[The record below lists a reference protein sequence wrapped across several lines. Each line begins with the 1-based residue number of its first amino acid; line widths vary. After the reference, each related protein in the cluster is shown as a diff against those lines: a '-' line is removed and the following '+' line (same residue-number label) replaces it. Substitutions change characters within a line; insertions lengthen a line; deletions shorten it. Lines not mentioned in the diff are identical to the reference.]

1 MEKSMAA
8 GEMDYKRYL
17 NLINRN
23 KKLFVLSALAIMT
36 VITIVCY
43 LLPNKYEATS
53 TVFIERSVIAD
64 LVKGLAVT
72 PSVDDKIK
80 ALTYAINSRT
90 LIMKVVDELDLNL
103 KNKNSAQTEKL
114 INDLQANTR
123 INIKDKEGLFI
134 ISFVGGNPKQARDYV
149 NTLVRRYIEENTSS
163 KREDSY
169 GATKFISE
177 QVNTFREK
185 LIKAEDAVNEFKRG
199 NGSISAMDT
208 GVLLKDI
215 NDAQQRV
222 DELKIKQAQLET
234 ALANAAKSNSAA
246 QSNLPLL
253 QKKLQELQLQYTDSY
268 PEIIKTKD
276 EIQALEQ
283 QIKKGRGSNKAIT
296 TPEQERITSELR
308 ALRQAE
314 ANLLGIIATNRGLL
328 RSIPAAKAELDDL
341 EREKNAQKILY
352 DQLVAREG
360 QSEMSKQ
367 MEVQDKST
375 VFRIVDPAVMPIK
388 PVSPNRT
395 RLLML
400 GILVGIGGGIGLVLL
415 KDQMDHSIKN
425 IEMVKDLGLPLL
437 AVIPHMNDPEQ
448 DALQVRRDRRLYI
461 FSGVYF
467 SFIVAILML
476 ELLNITIISDQV
488 GKIYR

>member
-234 ALANAAKSNSAA
+234 ALANAGKSNSAV

-283 QIKKGRGSNKAIT
+283 QIKKGRGSSKAII

-415 KDQMDHSIKN
+415 KDQMDHSIKS

>member
-1 MEKSMAA
+1 MASS
-8 GEMDYKRYL
+8 ELDYKRYL
-17 NLINRN
+17 NLISKN
-23 KKLFVLSALAIMT
+23 KSLFILSSLAIMT

-43 LLPNKYEATS
+43 LLPNKYEAKS

-72 PSVDDKIK
+72 PTVEDKIK

-90 LIMKVVDELDLNL
+90 LIMKVIDELDFNMK
-103 KNKNSAQTEKL
+103 KNDGAETEKL
-114 INDLQANTR
+114 VNDLQANTN

-134 ISFVGGNPKQARDYV
+134 ISFVGQNPKQARDYV
-149 NTLVRRYIEENTSS
+149 NTLVRRYIEENISN

-177 QVNTFREK
+177 QLNAFRDK
-185 LIKAEDAVNEFKRG
+185 LEKAEDATNEFKRG
-199 NGSISAMDT
+199 RGSIASMDT
-208 GVLLKDI
+208 SLLLKDI

-222 DELKIKQAQLET
+222 DDLKIKQAQLET
-234 ALANAAKSNSAA
+234 ALAAVNKSNSAI
-246 QSNLPLL
+246 QSNLPQL

-276 EIQALEQ
+276 EIKALEQ
-283 QIKKGRGSNKAIT
+283 QIKGGRGISKSANS
-296 TPEQERITSELR
+296 PEQERMASELS

-314 ANLLGIIATNRGLL
+314 ANLRGIIATNRGLL
-328 RSIPAAKAELDDL
+328 KSIPVAKAELEDL
-341 EREKNAQKILY
+341 EREKNSQKTLY
-352 DQLVAREG
+352 EQLVAREG

-388 PVSPNRT
+388 PVSPNRL
-395 RLLML
+395 RILLM
-400 GILVGIGGGIGLVLL
+400 GILAGIGGGFGLVLL

-425 IEMVKDLGLPLL
+425 VAMVRTLGLPLL
-437 AVIPHMNDPEQ
+437 AVIPHIHDPEQ
-448 DALQVRRDRRLYI
+448 GALQTRRNRRLYVI
-461 FSGVYF
+461 AGVYF
-467 SFIVAILML
+467 SFIVATVML
-476 ELLNITIISDQV
+476 ELLNITIISDQI

>member
-1 MEKSMAA
+1 MAA

>member
-1 MEKSMAA
+1 MAA
-8 GEMDYKRYL
+8 GEMDYRRYL
-17 NLINRN
+17 NLLNKN

-43 LLPNKYEATS
+43 LLPNKYEAKS

-103 KNKNSAQTEKL
+103 KNNNSAQTEKL

-134 ISFVGGNPKQARDYV
+134 ISFVGSNPKQARDYV

-246 QSNLPLL
+246 QSNLPQL

-283 QIKKGRGSNKAIT
+283 QIKKGHGSNKAIT

-314 ANLLGIIATNRGLL
+314 SNLLGIIATNRGLL

-461 FSGVYF
+461 FSSVYF

>member
-1 MEKSMAA
+1 MADN
-8 GEMDYKRYL
+8 EMDFKRYL
-17 NLINRN
+17 NLIKKNI
-23 KKLFVLSALAIMT
+23 KLFIVSALAIMT
-36 VITIVCY
+36 AITIVCY
-43 LLPNKYEATS
+43 LLPNKYEAKS

-72 PSVDDKIK
+72 PTVEDKIK

-90 LIMKVVDELDLNL
+90 LIMKVIDELDFNM
-103 KNKNSAQTEKL
+103 KRNDGAETEKL
-114 INDLQANTR
+114 VNDLQANTQ

-134 ISFVGGNPKQARDYV
+134 ISFVGTNPKQARDYV

-163 KREDSY
+163 KREESY

-177 QVNTFREK
+177 QLNTFRDKLEK
-185 LIKAEDAVNEFKRG
+185 SEDAVNKFKRG
-199 NGSISAMDT
+199 NGSIAAMDT

-222 DELKIKQAQLET
+222 DDLKIKQAQLET
-234 ALANAAKSNSAA
+234 ALAAANRPNSEV
-246 QSNLPLL
+246 QSNLPQL

-283 QIKKGRGSNKAIT
+283 QMKKGRGSSKPVNS
-296 TPEQERITSELR
+296 PEKDRIASELR

-314 ANLLGIIATNRGLL
+314 TNLLGIIATNRGLL
-328 RSIPAAKAELDDL
+328 RSIPAARAELENL
-341 EREKNAQKILY
+341 EREKDSQKTLY

-388 PVSPNRT
+388 PVSPNRM
-395 RLLML
+395 RLLMM
-400 GILVGIGGGIGLVLL
+400 GILAGIGGGIGLVLL

-425 IEMVKDLGLPLL
+425 IDMVKTLGLPLL
-437 AVIPHMNDPEQ
+437 AVIPHINDPEQ
-448 DALQVRRDRRLYI
+448 DALQTRRNRRLYVI
-461 FSGVYF
+461 SGVYF
-467 SFIVAILML
+467 SFIVAMFMM
-476 ELLNITIISDQV
+476 EVLNITIISDQI